1 MQNARTFFF
10 ASFSAFLLA
19 VIRFSLVWMNLFFL
33 SLALVN
39 VPKRSSP
46 HNSENSRKEVK
57 LKKGG
62 KEGKMEG
69 KDGEPESKK
78 ARTAPGETASMDT
91 LNIKVAS
98 LVGISC
104 DLAVTPS
111 TTVCG

>member
-1 MQNARTFFF
+1 
-10 ASFSAFLLA
+10 
-19 VIRFSLVWMNLFFL
+19 
-33 SLALVN
+33 
-39 VPKRSSP
+39 
-46 HNSENSRKEVK
+46 
-57 LKKGG
+57 
-62 KEGKMEG
+62 MEG